1 MAEQREPL
9 EVPGPAAEEHVEV
22 LILGAGLSGI
32 GAACHLRRAFPERSI
47 AILEARESIGGTWDL
62 FRYPG
67 IRSDSDMF
75 TMGYSF
81 HPWADARGIADGP
94 SIRGYIRE
102 TAGAFGIERL
112 IRFCHRGIR
121 ASWSSAQACWTV
133 IAQRTDTGEEVTLTC
148 DFLYMCTGYYR
159 YDEGYTPEFAGSE
172 DFTGEIVHPQQWPA
186 DLDCRGRRIVV
197 IGSGATAVTL
207 IPSLVAEGAEHVTML
222 QRSPTYIVPMPAT
235 DRLAQRLGRWI
246 SPRRAYALVRWRN
259 ILRTLVIFQLCRR
272 APGLMRSAFR
282 RLAAAELPP
291 DFDVDTHLSPTYNPW
306 DQRVCLAAD
315 GDFFEVLRDGSASIV
330 TATIDRFTPGGVRLA
345 DGTELAA
352 DVIVTATGL
361 RLMMLGGLE
370 LDVDGT
376 PVELGST
383 IAYKGTMLCGI
394 PNLAFAIGYSNAS
407 WTLKADLA
415 AEYVCRLLAH
425 MRSTGRP
432 ICVPR
437 SPQPGVPSYPILDLK
452 SGYVLR
458 SADALPKQAGTLPW
472 RLHQNYIRDIR
483 MLRHGRV
490 DDEMD
495 FPLPARSPGH
505 PVLATAAPA

>member
-1 MAEQREPL
+1 VAPQSELPEAH
-9 EVPGPAAEEHVEV
+9 GAGEEHVEV

-32 GAACHLRRAFPERSI
+32 GAACHLRRAFPDSSI

-81 HPWADARGIADGP
+81 RPWADARGIADGP
-94 SIRGYIRE
+94 SILSYVRD
-102 TAGAFGIERL
+102 TAEAYGVQPL
-112 IRFCHRGIR
+112 IRFSHRATR
-121 ASWSSAQACWTV
+121 ASWSSEQARWTV
-133 IAQRTDTGEEVTLTC
+133 IAERTDTGEEVKLTC

-159 YDEGYTPEFAGSE
+159 YDEGYSPDFPGSE
-172 DFTGEIVHPQQWPA
+172 DFSGRIVHPQHWPA

-222 QRSPTYIVPMPAT
+222 QRSPTYIVPVPAV
-235 DRLAQRLGRWI
+235 DRLAARLARWV

-259 ILRTLVIFQLCRR
+259 VLRMILVFQLCRR
-272 APGLMRSAFR
+272 APGLMRSQFR
-282 RLAAAELPP
+282 RMAAAELPP
-291 DFDVDTHLSPTYNPW
+291 GFDVDTHLSPTYNPW
-306 DQRVCLAAD
+306 DQRVCMAAD
-315 GDFFEVLRDGSASIV
+315 GDFFEVLREGSASIV
-330 TATIDRFTPGGVRLA
+330 TATLDRFTPDGVRLA
-345 DGTELAA
+345 DGTELPA
-352 DVIVTATGL
+352 DIIVTATGL

-370 LDVDGT
+370 LEVDRT

-383 IAYKGTMLCGI
+383 IAYKGMMLCGI
-394 PNLAFAIGYSNAS
+394 PNLAFAVGYTNAS
-407 WTLKADLA
+407 WTLKADLV

-437 SPQPGVPSYPILDLK
+437 APAQGLPTYPILDLK

-483 MLRHGRV
+483 MLRHGRL

-495 FPLPARSPGH
+495 FRLPARSAGH
-505 PVLATAAPA
+505 PALAAVA